1 MRFVFPADGIECLAG
16 DYLLCPQAGAEWQV
30 CRVDDILAIERLV
43 ASATVPVILT
53 PETTVLDSQTPA
65 YFGEVHLLL
74 TVFAPLFADEAAARQ
89 AIAQGTLTERV
100 RGLLRGAREFPG
112 DACRVVRP

>member
-1 MRFVFPADGIECLAG
+1 MRFIFPAGGIECLAG
-16 DYLLCPQAGAEWQV
+16 DYLLCPQAGAQWQV

-43 ASATVPVILT
+43 ASATVPVTLT

-74 TVFAPLFADEAAARQ
+74 TVFDPMFADEAGARQ
-89 AIAQGTLTERV
+89 AIGKNTLSERV
-100 RGLLRGAREFPG
+100 RGQLRGAREFPK
-112 DACRVVRP
+112 DTCVVVRP